1 MRNGLSRLKIKS
13 KIMTKQK
20 REDELVFLPL
30 GGSGEIGMNLNLFGF
45 GPEHNR
51 KWIIVDMGVT
61 FGNADTPG
69 VDIIMPNIDF
79 IEENR
84 KDILGIV
91 LTHAHEDHMGA
102 LARLWDRIRCPV
114 WATPFTMYLVKDRL
128 AEVGLLDQVPLNVVE
143 LGGSIE
149 IGPFEVDLITLTH
162 SIPEP
167 NALAIRTPLGTILH
181 TGDWKIDEAPQ
192 IGAPV
197 DEAALRK
204 LGDEGVLTM
213 ICDSTNV
220 FSPGE
225 AGSEEGVREELNTL
239 IAEYKGRGI
248 AVASF
253 ASNVARMESVMM
265 AAKMNGRSVCLMGR
279 SMKRMTAAAKSVGL
293 LADTGVLLT
302 EDEAQSMSP
311 GNVLY
316 LCTGSQG
323 EPRAALSRIA
333 HGEHRTLKFKKG
345 DVVIFSSKII
355 PGNEKGIFAL
365 QNALADDGVEIITEK
380 MRDIHVSGHPCRDEL
395 AKMYEWVR
403 PQTAVPVHG
412 ERRHLLEHAKLAKT
426 LGVKRS
432 LAPRNGEMILLAPK
446 GPQVIDIVASG
457 RLHQDGKDIVDA
469 SDDGLRLRRKMAFAG
484 HVSVSLVV
492 DSKGKLISG
501 PEPRVSGFP
510 EGHKGALMDDL
521 LDSIADVAESAFH
534 TLSPRAKKDEDAIED
549 RVAAK
554 VKRMIRNRTGKRS
567 LVEVTA
573 HKVK

>member
-1 MRNGLSRLKIKS
+1 
-13 KIMTKQK
+13 MTKNKNQ
-20 REDELVFLPL
+20 DELVFLPL
-30 GGSGEIGMNLNLFGF
+30 GGSGEIGMNLNMFGF

-51 KWIIVDMGVT
+51 KWIIVDIGVT

-79 IEENR
+79 IEQNR
-84 KDILGIV
+84 KDILGII

-128 AEVGLLDQVPLNVVE
+128 AEVGLLDDVPLNMVE
-143 LGGSIE
+143 LGGKIE
-149 IGPFEVDLITLTH
+149 IGPFDIDLITLTH

-181 TGDWKIDEAPQ
+181 TGDWKIDANPQ
-192 IGAPV
+192 IGEPV
-197 DEAALRK
+197 DEKALRA

-225 AGSEEGVREELNTL
+225 AGSEEGVREELIKL
-239 IAEYKGRGI
+239 IGEYKGKGI

-265 AAKMNGRSVCLMGR
+265 AAKANNRSVCLMGR
-279 SMKRMTAAAKSVGL
+279 SMKRMTAAAKSIGL
-293 LADTGVLLT
+293 LSETGVLLS
-302 EDEAQSMSP
+302 EDEAQAMSP

-345 DVVIFSSKII
+345 DVVVFSSKII

-395 AKMYEWVR
+395 ARMYEWVR

-426 LGVKRS
+426 FGVKRTY
-432 LAPRNGEMILLAPK
+432 APRNGEMILLAPQ
-446 GPQVIDIVASG
+446 GPEVIDIVASG
-457 RLHQDGKDIVDA
+457 RLHQDGKDIVGA
-469 SDDGLRLRRKMAFAG
+469 TDDGLRLRRKMAYAG

-492 DSKGKLISG
+492 DHKGKLISG

-510 EGHKGALMDDL
+510 EGHKGKLMDQL
-521 LDSIADVAESAFH
+521 LDAIADSAEAAFNS
-534 TLSPRAKKDEDAIED
+534 LAPRAKKDEDAIED
-549 RVAAK
+549 RVSAK
-554 VKRMIRNRTGKRS
+554 VKRLVRDRTGKRA
-567 LVEVTA
+567 LVEVVA

>member
-1 MRNGLSRLKIKS
+1 
-13 KIMTKQK
+13 MTKNKNQ
-20 REDELVFLPL
+20 DELVFLPL
-30 GGSGEIGMNLNLFGF
+30 GGSGEIGMNLNMFGF

-51 KWIIVDMGVT
+51 KWIIVDIGVT

-79 IEENR
+79 IEQNR
-84 KDILGIV
+84 KDILGII

-128 AEVGLLDQVPLNVVE
+128 AEVGLLDEVPLNMVE
-143 LGGSIE
+143 LGGKIE
-149 IGPFEVDLITLTH
+149 IGPFDIDLITLTH

-181 TGDWKIDEAPQ
+181 TGDWKIDANPQ
-192 IGAPV
+192 IGEPV
-197 DEAALRK
+197 DEKALRA

-225 AGSEEGVREELNTL
+225 AGSEEGVREELIKL
-239 IAEYKGRGI
+239 IGEYKGKGI

-265 AAKMNGRSVCLMGR
+265 AAKANNRSVCLMGR
-279 SMKRMTAAAKSVGL
+279 SMKRMTAAAKSIGL
-293 LADTGVLLT
+293 LSETGVLLS
-302 EDEAQSMSP
+302 EDEAQAMSP

-345 DVVIFSSKII
+345 DVVVFSSKII

-395 AKMYEWVR
+395 ARMYEWVR

-426 LGVKRS
+426 FGTKRTY
-432 LAPRNGEMILLAPK
+432 APRNGEMILLAPQ
-446 GPQVIDIVASG
+446 GPEVIDIVASG
-457 RLHQDGKDIVDA
+457 RLHQDGKDIVGA
-469 SDDGLRLRRKMAFAG
+469 TDDGLRLRRKMAYAG

-492 DSKGKLISG
+492 DHKGKLISG

-510 EGHKGALMDDL
+510 EGHKGKLMDQL
-521 LDSIADVAESAFH
+521 LDAIADSAEAAFNS
-534 TLSPRAKKDEDAIED
+534 LAPRAKKDEDAIED
-549 RVAAK
+549 RVSAK
-554 VKRMIRNRTGKRS
+554 VKRLVRDRTGKRA
-567 LVEVTA
+567 LVEVVA

>member
-1 MRNGLSRLKIKS
+1 
-13 KIMTKQK
+13 MTKQK
-20 REDELVFLPL
+20 NQDELVFLPL
-30 GGSGEIGMNLNLFGF
+30 GGSGEIGMNLNMFGF

-51 KWIIVDMGVT
+51 KWIIVDIGVT
-61 FGNADTPG
+61 FGGADTPG

-79 IEENR
+79 IEQNR

-128 AEVGLLDQVPLNVVE
+128 AEVGLLDQVPLNMVE
-143 LGGSIE
+143 LGGKIE
-149 IGPFEVDLITLTH
+149 IGPFDIDLITLTH

-181 TGDWKIDEAPQ
+181 TGDWKIDANPQ
-192 IGAPV
+192 IGDPV
-197 DEAALRK
+197 DEKALRA

-225 AGSEEGVREELNTL
+225 AGSEEGVREELIKL
-239 IAEYKGRGI
+239 IGEYKGKGI

-265 AAKMNGRSVCLMGR
+265 AAKANNRSVCLMGR
-279 SMKRMTAAAKSVGL
+279 SMKRMTAAAKSIGL
-293 LADTGVLLT
+293 LSETGVLLS

-333 HGEHRTLKFKKG
+333 HGEHRSLKFKKG
-345 DVVIFSSKII
+345 DVVVFSSKII

-365 QNALADDGVEIITEK
+365 QNALADDGVEIVTEK

-395 AKMYEWVR
+395 ARMYEWVR

-426 LGVKRS
+426 FGVKKTY
-432 LAPRNGEMILLAPK
+432 APRNGEMILLAPV
-446 GPQVIDIVASG
+446 GPKVIDIVASG
-457 RLHQDGKDIVDA
+457 RLHQDGKDIVGA
-469 SDDGLRLRRKMAFAG
+469 TDDGLRLRRKMAFAG

-492 DSKGKLISG
+492 DSRGKLVSG

-510 EGHKGALMDDL
+510 EGHKGKLMDQL
-521 LDSIADVAESAFH
+521 LDAIADSAEAAFN
-534 TLSPRAKKDEDAIED
+534 TLSPSAKKDEDAIED
-549 RVAAK
+549 RVSAK
-554 VKRMIRNRTGKRS
+554 VKRLVRDRTGKRA

>member
-1 MRNGLSRLKIKS
+1 
-13 KIMTKQK
+13 MTKQK
-20 REDELVFLPL
+20 NQDELVFLPL
-30 GGSGEIGMNLNLFGF
+30 GGSGEIGMNLNMFGF

-51 KWIIVDMGVT
+51 KWIIVDIGVT
-61 FGNADTPG
+61 FGGADTPG

-79 IEENR
+79 IEQNR

-128 AEVGLLDQVPLNVVE
+128 AEVGLLDQVPLNIVE
-143 LGGSIE
+143 LGGKIE
-149 IGPFEVDLITLTH
+149 IGPFDIDLITLTH

-181 TGDWKIDEAPQ
+181 TGDWKIDANPQ
-192 IGAPV
+192 IGDPV
-197 DEAALRK
+197 DEKALRA

-225 AGSEEGVREELNTL
+225 AGSEEGVREELIKL
-239 IAEYKGRGI
+239 IGEYKGKGI

-265 AAKMNGRSVCLMGR
+265 AAKANNRSVCLMGR
-279 SMKRMTAAAKSVGL
+279 SMKRMTAAAKSIGL
-293 LADTGVLLT
+293 LSETGVLLS

-333 HGEHRTLKFKKG
+333 HGEHRSLKFKKG
-345 DVVIFSSKII
+345 DVVVFSSKII

-365 QNALADDGVEIITEK
+365 QNALADDGVEIVTEK

-395 AKMYEWVR
+395 ARMYEWVR

-426 LGVKRS
+426 FGVKKTY
-432 LAPRNGEMILLAPK
+432 APRNGEMILLAPV
-446 GPQVIDIVASG
+446 GPKVIDIVASG
-457 RLHQDGKDIVDA
+457 RLHQDGKDIVGA
-469 SDDGLRLRRKMAFAG
+469 TDDGLRLRRKMAFAG

-492 DSKGKLISG
+492 DSRGKLVSG

-510 EGHKGALMDDL
+510 EGHKGKLMDQL
-521 LDSIADVAESAFH
+521 LDAIADSAEAAFN
-534 TLSPRAKKDEDAIED
+534 TLSPSAKKDEDAIED
-549 RVAAK
+549 RVSAK
-554 VKRMIRNRTGKRS
+554 VKRLVRDRTGKRA